1 MTIEAKASALG
12 LRPISRRWTNVATTV
27 GLIVYT
33 IVFSELFIRLL
44 APQPIFPRYV
54 TGTPWGVRG
63 NIPGAH
69 YWHTSADMKVEFRI
83 NRWGMRDD
91 RDFTLE
97 KPPGVCRIAVF
108 GDSFLMG
115 YEVDLKNSFS
125 SRLEARIRASGL
137 NVQVLN
143 FAVSGFGTA
152 EMLRTYEAFGRNFA
166 PDVVIFGWNSSDLAD
181 NVRADLYQLKNGRLV
196 PGSPTYLPST
206 EVQNF
211 LMESRVYLWIANHS
225 HLYSLLRERI
235 GLATKRLLARAN
247 RFRFRLSSTATASNP
262 DERNEQTNQYSAA
275 LAAALLQKSRQEA
288 ERGGS
293 DFVLVD
299 IPDSVSRTSFK
310 SSFDLV
316 SRNLRDL
323 KTILPLDAFRA
334 AARPDRSLYY
344 EHGEGH
350 LTPKAVDILARLTAE
365 AIWKSPKFAGC
376 RAQGTS
382 SNQGTMV
389 DSRE

>member
-1 MTIEAKASALG
+1 MTIEAKTQTLG
-12 LRPISRRWTNVATTV
+12 LRPIPRLWTNVAAAI

-69 YWHTSADMKVEFRI
+69 YWHSSPDMKVEFRI

-115 YEVDLKNSFS
+115 YEVDLKDTFS
-125 SRLEARIRASGL
+125 SRLETRLRASGL

-143 FAVSGFGTA
+143 FSVSGFGTA
-152 EMLRTYEAFGRNFA
+152 EMLRTYEALGRNFA
-166 PDVVIFGWNSSDLAD
+166 PDVVIFGWNLSDLSD
-181 NVRADLYQLKNGRLV
+181 NVRADLYRLKNGQLV
-196 PGSPTYLPST
+196 TASSTYLPSI
-206 EVQNF
+206 EIQDF
-211 LMESRVYLWIANHS
+211 LMRSSIYRRIADHS
-225 HLYSLLRERI
+225 HLYSLLRERA
-235 GLATKRLLARAN
+235 GLTSKRLLAKMKQ
-247 RFRFRLSSTATASNP
+247 FRFWFSPAASAR
-262 DERNEQTNQYSAA
+262 DRGSGDQQANQYPAA
-275 LAAALLQKSRQEA
+275 LATALLQKSKQEV
-288 ERGGS
+288 ERDDR

-299 IPDSVSRTSFK
+299 IPDRLSRTAFA
-310 SSFDLV
+310 SSFDPL
-316 SRNLRDL
+316 SRNLRGL
-323 KTILPLDAFRA
+323 KAVLPLDAFRA
-334 AARPDRSLYY
+334 VAGLDHKLYY

-350 LTPKAVDILARLTAE
+350 LTPEAVDIVARLA
-365 AIWKSPKFAGC
+365 AGVISKSPKLAGC
-376 RAQGTS
+376 LEQ
-382 SNQGTMV
+382 
-389 DSRE
+389 